1 MKNQDSSQNEIKL
14 EQHFTLLSSM
24 YKNIPLG
31 ISIFNKDG
39 ILLSMN
45 NKNREIFGL
54 PDDYSVEG
62 VCIFDEANTPNEI
75 KDKIRAGI
83 DTEYEVSYDFEA
95 IAAAMDLNL
104 THRKIKYFNVKTA
117 TFRNNS
123 GEVDG
128 YLQICEDITK
138 KKEAEELQIYTNAKL
153 SAMFNSNSSGLE
165 IFNKDGFLV
174 DCNKEDLNIFGI
186 ENKQD
191 YINSKL
197 SIFNSQNI
205 PKDKIEDIIKGK
217 AVHFNSI
224 YDFDK
229 VNNIYTTTKSG
240 KIYIS
245 VKTEP
250 ILSQEKEI
258 IGYLIET
265 TDISIIENQNIKI
278 QEYTK
283 NIELALKAGRVSTWE
298 YNIETEIIHF
308 PQEPNDN
315 KKEISLSERLK
326 AYHPE
331 DKDIILSLLNDFIK
345 GKTDSTET
353 ITRIYDEDYGDYRH
367 YEIITDSRKNYDGKI
382 KTIVGTKHDIT
393 QKRIKEIEM
402 NNIRT
407 SLDMIMDATKLLAW
421 DYDVITQK
429 HRILY

>member
-258 IGYLIET
+258 
-265 TDISIIENQNIKI
+265 
-278 QEYTK
+278 
-283 NIELALKAGRVSTWE
+283 
-298 YNIETEIIHF
+298 
-308 PQEPNDN
+308 
-315 KKEISLSERLK
+315 SLSERLK

-345 GKTDSTET
+345 GKTNSTET